1 MYSSG
6 KACWSEEDV
15 MGDYFC
21 VRVWQLK
28 LGASAQEVEHLASS
42 SVLEMLRWIPGVRK
56 VSLVHLTGS
65 EPRRYLMN
73 LTFTNMA
80 SYTYWRQVEEEA
92 SDYWE
97 HFASVQLQWEQLCS
111 LLEEYAGEVVLDVG
125 LERDDA

>member
-1 MYSSG
+1 
-6 KACWSEEDV
+6 
-15 MGDYFC
+15 MGVYYC
-21 VRVWQLK
+21 TRVWELRT
-28 LGASAQEVEHLASS
+28 GAAAQEVEHLASS
-42 SVLEMLRWIPGVRK
+42 SVLEMLRWIPGVQT

-73 LTFTNMA
+73 LTFTNLA

-92 SDYWE
+92 PDYWE
-97 HFASVQLQWEQLCS
+97 RFASVQSQWEHLCS